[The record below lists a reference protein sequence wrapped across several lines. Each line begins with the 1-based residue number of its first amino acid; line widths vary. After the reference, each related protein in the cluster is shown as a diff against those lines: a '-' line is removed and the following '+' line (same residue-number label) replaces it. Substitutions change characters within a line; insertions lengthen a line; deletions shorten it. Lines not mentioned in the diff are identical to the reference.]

1 MVKQMNKPNDPFD
14 FERERERE
22 RERESTPS
30 INSPSHSFF
39 FENVNSP
46 SHACM

>member
-22 RERESTPS
+22 REREYTLYK
-30 INSPSHSFF
+30 
-39 FENVNSP
+39 
-46 SHACM
+46 